1 LVDLVG
7 IEPTTSSMPF
17 NPDYE
22 IQQLTTPRGPSFW
35 VFVPATQVR
44 ITGEKAGTQPSL
56 YNVIRSESVSHLTP
70 APLKPFFSEEER
82 YTPWLNPGQ
91 CMNHRFSR
99 RTFLKASAY
108 CGAAFS
114 VSLQGFST
122 QVGPLPKA
130 SESKKVLV
138 VGAGM
143 AGLTA
148 AFELMQAGH
157 DVTVLEARM
166 RPGGRVYTIRDPF
179 ADGLYAEAG
188 AVDFGPAYTHLLHYI
203 RLFDLPMA
211 EPNHTDL
218 KTVVYARGRRYLVP
232 PEPEWPFALS
242 SDERKLG
249 MHQLWQKYAL
259 SAADQIGDPL
269 DESWPEPRALALDSG
284 TLNDIVRKRGV
295 SEAAIELFRLR
306 LDGTDYSHLSA
317 LQTLALESFV
327 AHNPSWTSLC
337 GGNDQLPAAFAR
349 KLGDRIQYGAA
360 VLKVGQDRARTR
372 VSFLQGGIQQQL
384 EADHVILTIPFSV
397 LRKLELDSSFSE
409 AKRKAIADLHYDSLL
424 RVYVQSRSRFWTQQG
439 VNGSAATD
447 LPIGWVV
454 EHTESQP
461 GTRGILEAQ
470 VRSEEAA
477 SAKKLPTDERIRWAV
492 DYMDKVH
499 PGLKHNIEGGT
510 SVCWDDDPWSLG
522 AWAYYDPG
530 EMASL
535 FPHVAKPEGRV
546 HFAGEH
552 TSGLGAT
559 LEGAVQSGIRAAT
572 EITATP

>member
-1 LVDLVG
+1 
-7 IEPTTSSMPF
+7 
-17 NPDYE
+17 
-22 IQQLTTPRGPSFW
+22 
-35 VFVPATQVR
+35 
-44 ITGEKAGTQPSL
+44 
-56 YNVIRSESVSHLTP
+56 
-70 APLKPFFSEEER
+70 
-82 YTPWLNPGQ
+82 
-91 CMNHRFSR
+91 MNHPFSR
-99 RTFLKASAY
+99 RTFLKASVC
-108 CGAAFS
+108 CGATLA
-114 VSLQGFST
+114 VSPQGFST
-122 QVGPLPKA
+122 QVTPVPKA
-130 SESKKVLV
+130 SESKKVVV

-188 AVDFGPAYTHLLHYI
+188 AVDFGSAYTHLLHYI
-203 RLFDLPMA
+203 RLFNLPMA
-211 EPNHTDL
+211 EPSHTDA
-218 KTVVYARGRRYLVP
+218 KTVIYARGRRYLTP
-232 PEPEWPFALS
+232 PEPEWPFSLS
-242 SDERKLG
+242 PDERKLG
-249 MHQLWQKYAL
+249 MRQLWQKYVL

-269 DESWPEPRALALDSG
+269 GASWPDSRALALDSG
-284 TLNDIVRKRGV
+284 TLNDIVRKGGV
-295 SEAAIELFRLR
+295 SEAVVELFRLR

-317 LQTLALESFV
+317 LQSAALECFV
-327 AHNPSWTSLC
+327 ERNSYWTSLR

-409 AKRKAIADLHYDSLL
+409 AKRKAIASLRYDSLL
-424 RVYVQSRSRFWTQQG
+424 RVYVQSRTRVWTQQG
-439 VNGSAATD
+439 VIGSALTD
-447 LPIGWVV
+447 LPIGSVGD
-454 EHTESQP
+454 HTESQP

-470 VRSEEAA
+470 VRAEEAL
-477 SAKKLPTDERIRWAV
+477 SAKKLQPDEQVRWAAE
-492 DYMDKVH
+492 YLDKVH
-499 PGLKHNIEGGT
+499 PGLKQNVEGGT
-510 SVCWDDDPWSLG
+510 SICWDDDPWSLG
-522 AWAYYDPG
+522 VWAYYAPG
-530 EMASL
+530 EMTTL

-559 LEGAVQSGIRAAT
+559 LEGAVQSGIRAAN

>member
-1 LVDLVG
+1 M
-7 IEPTTSSMPF
+7 SH
-17 NPDYE
+17 
-22 IQQLTTPRGPSFW
+22 
-35 VFVPATQVR
+35 
-44 ITGEKAGTQPSL
+44 SL
-56 YNVIRSESVSHLTP
+56 
-70 APLKPFFSEEER
+70 
-82 YTPWLNPGQ
+82 
-91 CMNHRFSR
+91 SR
-99 RTFLKASAY
+99 RTFLKASVFY
-108 CGAAFS
+108 GAAFG
-114 VSLQGFST
+114 VSPQDFST
-122 QVGPLPKA
+122 KVGPVQRA
-130 SESKKVLV
+130 SESKKVIV

-188 AVDFGPAYTHLLHYI
+188 AVDFGAAYAHLLHYI
-203 RLFDLPMA
+203 RLFNLPIA
-211 EPNHTDL
+211 EPPHTDT
-218 KTVVYARGRRYLVP
+218 KTVVYARGRRYLTP
-232 PEPEWPFALS
+232 PEPEWPFSLS
-242 SDERKLG
+242 PDERKLG
-249 MHQLWQKYAL
+249 MHQLWQNYVL

-269 DESWPEPRALALDSG
+269 DASWPDSRALALDSG
-284 TLNDIVRKRGV
+284 TLNDVLRKRGL
-295 SEAAIELFRLR
+295 SEASIELFRLR
-306 LDGTDYSHLSA
+306 LDGPDYNHVSA
-317 LQTLALESFV
+317 IQSIALEGFV
-327 AHNPSWTSLC
+327 AHNASWTSLR

-360 VLKVGQDRARTR
+360 VLKVGQDAARTR
-372 VSFLQGGIQQQL
+372 VSFLHGGTQQQL

-439 VNGSAATD
+439 VNGSALTD
-447 LPIGWVV
+447 LPIGSVV

-470 VRSEEAA
+470 VRGEEAQ
-477 SAKKLPTDERIRWAV
+477 SAKKLQPDERIRWAV
-492 DYMDKVH
+492 QYLDKVH
-499 PGLKHNIEGGT
+499 PGLKQNFEGGT
-510 SVCWDDDPWSLG
+510 SICWDDDPWSLG
-522 AWAYYDPG
+522 AWAYYAPG
-530 EMASL
+530 DMAAL

-559 LEGAVQSGIRAAT
+559 LEGAVQSGIRAAN
-572 EITATP
+572 EVTAAS